1 LRVLALDLSSST
13 GYAILEGEPDSIP
26 KVLRSGTI
34 VCPDADP
41 RYAGHY
47 PWALR
52 NRCAKMVDAIE
63 MGVGVTTLSSVDH
76 IVIEETNLGRNR
88 YSQKMLEWI
97 HLNVLHLLA
106 SYGATVWYI
115 NTSDW
120 RRKLGTTLT
129 AEDKKLNAKVR
140 KLKKSGDKAGL
151 KALGVRGKIGKKHV
165 AVRFVNQTYNLGLKL
180 KDNDQADAICLGVA
194 YFLGVSTCDGK

>member
-1 LRVLALDLSSST
+1 MLVLALDLSTST
-13 GYAILEGEPDSIP
+13 GYAILEGQEGAIP

-34 VCPDADP
+34 VCPPAEP
-41 RYAGHY
+41 GTAQY
-47 PWALR
+47 PWSLR
-52 NRCAKMVDAIE
+52 NRCAAMVELISTVITHD
-63 MGVGVTTLSSVDH
+63 LSDMDYV
-76 IVIEETNLGRNR
+76 VIEETNLGRNR

-97 HLNVLHLLA
+97 HLNVLNLLA
-106 SYGATVWYI
+106 LHGKTVKYI

-140 KLKKSGDKAGL
+140 KLKKSGDKVGL